1 MRADYSSSPMSGS
14 GDKSTMRYLGEF
26 FGHVMKGVRTDP
38 AAPARPATRTRT
50 EEELRETSG
59 GRVVIRRT
67 IIEEVVLPEQLPSV
81 AATRTDGNPSKVD
94 PRGDAS

>member
-1 MRADYSSSPMSGS
+1 MSGS

-38 AAPARPATRTRT
+38 AGPAAPARPAARTRT
-50 EEELRETSG
+50 EEELRETPG

-67 IIEEVVLPEQLPSV
+67 IIEEVVLPEQLPAVISGEDQQKS
-81 AATRTDGNPSKVD
+81 R
-94 PRGDAS
+94 